1 MLQLIQTTVPVSRE
15 QRRLLRAWTSSKQ
28 NRNYVDIF
36 VEFNMKKLKFHIM
49 ILLATASA
57 GSMAQGM
64 PPPAHPNSP
73 YYVPPGAQ
81 SGNGITPNAPELKW
95 VNRWGAIASDG
106 KGNYGISGQFDS
118 SRSAKKAAILDCE
131 KTGGVNCKIKIAYHN
146 QCAAIAASD
155 GGRTFLQTDAY
166 EDTAKELALER
177 CSSSYGKDSCWIYYS
192 GCSLPV
198 RVQ

>member
-1 MLQLIQTTVPVSRE
+1 MSAKKSIFSALA
-15 QRRLLRAWTSSKQ
+15 LLMFTGNSLSQ
-28 NRNYVDIF
+28 
-36 VEFNMKKLKFHIM
+36 
-49 ILLATASA
+49 S
-57 GSMAQGM
+57 M
-64 PPPAHPNSP
+64 PPPAHSNSP

-81 SGNGITPNAPELKW
+81 SGNGVNNSQPALRW
-95 VNRWGAIASDG
+95 SNRWGAIASDKNG
-106 KGNYGISGQFDS
+106 HYGA
-118 SRSAKKAAILDCE
+118 SRDFSTKKLAINGALADCE
-131 KTGGVNCKIKIAYHN
+131 KEGGSGCKVNISYHN

-177 CSSSYGKDSCWIYYS
+177 CSSSYGEDSCWIYYS